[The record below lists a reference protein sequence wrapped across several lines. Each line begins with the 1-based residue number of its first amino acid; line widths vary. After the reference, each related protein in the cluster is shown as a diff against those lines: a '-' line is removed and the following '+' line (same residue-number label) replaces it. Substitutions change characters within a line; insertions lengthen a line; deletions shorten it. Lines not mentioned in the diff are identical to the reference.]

1 MIINST
7 NNTEVTPLTNFTTEE
22 EGVDGK
28 NIIRLLQ
35 KTQTA
40 KETFLSSGIKPTGYN
55 SYQKYNYFSLDDIVP
70 EVVKICNKL
79 GLATQFK
86 FTKDC
91 GKLLVIDLETGCKQV
106 FTTPLPAPTNN
117 KATEQCKEIQA
128 IQTYSRRAL
137 YLQWLEI
144 VEVNSIELENTS
156 TKQKKKKGA
165 KNAPQKTEKS
175 SEQSLEDWGFQVQKE
190 LEKRGQRGSPTE
202 IKKVCKDL
210 VGENSPMYW
219 ELLKAFKVSGTTY

>member
-1 MIINST
+1 MITST
-7 NNTEVTPLTNFTTEE
+7 TNFTTQTKTAED
-22 EGVDGK
+22 GVEGK
-28 NIIRLLQ
+28 NTRLLLQ

-40 KETFLSSGIKPTGYN
+40 KEQFLSSGIKPTGYN
-55 SYQKYNYFSLDDIVP
+55 AYQKYNYFSLDDIVP
-70 EVVKICNKL
+70 EVVKICCKL

-86 FTKDC
+86 FTRDC

-106 FTTPLPAPTNN
+106 FTTPLPAPTNT

-156 TKQKKKKGA
+156 TKHKKKGA
-165 KNAPQKTEKS
+165 KKSNQNVEKS
-175 SEQSLEDWGFQVQKE
+175 PEPSLEEWGFRVQKE
-190 LEKRGQRGSPTE
+190 LEKRGQRGSPDE
-202 IKKVCKDL
+202 IKEVCKDL

>member
-1 MIINST
+1 MITST
-7 NNTEVTPLTNFTTEE
+7 KSNNFTTFTKTTAE
-22 EGVDGK
+22 EGVEGK
-28 NIIRLLQ
+28 NTLLLLK

-40 KETFLSSGIKPTGYN
+40 KECFLNSGIKPTGYN

-70 EVVKICNKL
+70 EVVKICSKL

-86 FTKDC
+86 FTRDC
-91 GKLLVIDLETGCKQV
+91 AKLLVIDLETGCKQV

-156 TKQKKKKGA
+156 TKQKKKGA
-165 KNAPQKTEKS
+165 KKAHQTVEKS
-175 SEQSLEDWGFQVQKE
+175 PEPSLEEWGFRVQKE
-190 LEKRGQRGSPTE
+190 LERRKQQGTPAQ
-202 IKKVCKDL
+202 IKEVCKDL

-219 ELLKAFKVSGTTY
+219 ELLKPSNVSGTTS

>member
-7 NNTEVTPLTNFTTEE
+7 KTNDLTPLTTFTTD
-22 EGVDGK
+22 EGVGEK
-28 NIIRLLQ
+28 NMCLLLQ

-40 KETFLSSGIKPTGYN
+40 KEQFLSSGIKPTGYN
-55 SYQKYNYFSLDDIVP
+55 SYQKYHYFSLDDIVP
-70 EVVKICNKL
+70 EVVKICCEL

-86 FTKDC
+86 FTKEC

-156 TKQKKKKGA
+156 TKQKKKGA
-165 KNAPQKTEKS
+165 KKAPQHVEKS
-175 SEQSLEDWGFQVQKE
+175 PE
-190 LEKRGQRGSPTE
+190 PH
-202 IKKVCKDL
+202 
-210 VGENSPMYW
+210 
-219 ELLKAFKVSGTTY
+219 

>member
-1 MIINST
+1 MITST
-7 NNTEVTPLTNFTTEE
+7 KSNNFTTLTKTAED
-22 EGVDGK
+22 GVEGK
-28 NIIRLLQ
+28 NTLLLLQ

-40 KETFLSSGIKPTGYN
+40 KEQFLSSGIKPTGYN
-55 SYQKYNYFSLDDIVP
+55 SYQKYHYFSLDDIVP
-70 EVVKICNKL
+70 EVVKICCKL

-86 FTKDC
+86 FTRDC

-156 TKQKKKKGA
+156 TKQKKKKRTTTT
-165 KNAPQKTEKS
+165 PQRVEKS
-175 SEQSLEDWGFQVQKE
+175 PEPSLEEWGFQVQKE
-190 LEKRGQRGSPTE
+190 LERRNQQGTPAQ
-202 IKKVCKDL
+202 IKQVCKDL

>member
-1 MIINST
+1 MITST
-7 NNTEVTPLTNFTTEE
+7 KSNNFTTLTKTAED
-22 EGVDGK
+22 GVEGK
-28 NIIRLLQ
+28 NTLLLLQ

-40 KETFLSSGIKPTGYN
+40 KEQFLSSGIKPTGYN
-55 SYQKYNYFSLDDIVP
+55 SYQKYHYFSLDDIVP
-70 EVVKICNKL
+70 AVVKICCKL

-86 FTKDC
+86 FTKEC

-106 FTTPLPAPTNN
+106 FTTPLPVPTNN

-156 TKQKKKKGA
+156 TKQKKKRA
-165 KNAPQKTEKS
+165 KKAPQTVEKAPKP
-175 SEQSLEDWGFQVQKE
+175 SLEEWGFQVQKE
-190 LEKRGQRGSPTE
+190 LEKRGQRGSPAE

>member
-1 MIINST
+1 MITST
-7 NNTEVTPLTNFTTEE
+7 TNFTTLTKTAED
-22 EGVDGK
+22 GVEGK
-28 NIIRLLQ
+28 NTRLLLQ

-40 KETFLSSGIKPTGYN
+40 KEQFLSSGIKPTGYN
-55 SYQKYNYFSLDDIVP
+55 SYQKYHYFSLDDIVP
-70 EVVKICNKL
+70 AVVKICCEL

-86 FTKDC
+86 FTKEC

-156 TKQKKKKGA
+156 TKQKKKGA
-165 KNAPQKTEKS
+165 KKATQTVEKS
-175 SEQSLEDWGFQVQKE
+175 PEPSLEEWGFRVQKE
-190 LEKRGQRGSPTE
+190 LERRNQQGTPAQ

>member
-1 MIINST
+1 MITST
-7 NNTEVTPLTNFTTEE
+7 TNFTTQTKTAED
-22 EGVDGK
+22 GVEGK
-28 NIIRLLQ
+28 NTRLLLQ

-40 KETFLSSGIKPTGYN
+40 KEQFLSSGIKPTGYN
-55 SYQKYNYFSLDDIVP
+55 AYQKYNYFSLDDIVP
-70 EVVKICNKL
+70 EVVKICCKL

-86 FTKDC
+86 FTRDC
-91 GKLLVIDLETGCKQV
+91 GKLIVIDLETGCKQV

-156 TKQKKKKGA
+156 TKHKKKGA
-165 KNAPQKTEKS
+165 KKSNQNVEKS
-175 SEQSLEDWGFQVQKE
+175 PEPSLEEWGFRVQKE
-190 LEKRGQRGSPTE
+190 LEKRGQRGSPDE
-202 IKKVCKDL
+202 IKEVCKDL

>member
-1 MIINST
+1 MITST
-7 NNTEVTPLTNFTTEE
+7 KSNNFTTLTKTTAEN
-22 EGVDGK
+22 GVEGK
-28 NIIRLLQ
+28 NTRLLLQ

-40 KETFLSSGIKPTGYN
+40 KEQFLSSGIKPTGYN
-55 SYQKYNYFSLDDIVP
+55 SYQKYHYFSLDDIVP
-70 EVVKICNKL
+70 AVVKICCEL

-86 FTKDC
+86 FTKEC
-91 GKLLVIDLETGCKQV
+91 GKLIVIDLETGCKQV
-106 FTTPLPAPTNN
+106 FTTPLPVPTNN

-156 TKQKKKKGA
+156 TTNKKRKKGA
-165 KNAPQKTEKS
+165 KKAPQKTGNL
-175 SEQSLEDWGFQVQKE
+175 SEQSLEDWGFRVQKE
-190 LEKRGQRGSPTE
+190 LEKRGQRGSPAE
-202 IKKVCKDL
+202 IKEVCKDL

>member
-1 MIINST
+1 MITST
-7 NNTEVTPLTNFTTEE
+7 TNFTTQTKTAED
-22 EGVDGK
+22 GVEGK
-28 NIIRLLQ
+28 NTRLLLQ

-40 KETFLSSGIKPTGYN
+40 KECFLSSGIKPTGYN
-55 SYQKYNYFSLDDIVP
+55 AYQKYNYFSLDDIVP
-70 EVVKICNKL
+70 AVVKICCKL

-86 FTKDC
+86 FTRDC
-91 GKLLVIDLETGCKQV
+91 GKLIVIDLETGCKQV

-156 TKQKKKKGA
+156 TKHKKKGA
-165 KNAPQKTEKS
+165 KKSNQNVEKS
-175 SEQSLEDWGFQVQKE
+175 PEPSLEEWGFRVQKE
-190 LEKRGQRGSPTE
+190 LEKRGQRGSPDE
-202 IKKVCKDL
+202 IKEVCKDL

>member
-1 MIINST
+1 MITST
-7 NNTEVTPLTNFTTEE
+7 TNFTTQTKTAED
-22 EGVDGK
+22 GVEGK
-28 NIIRLLQ
+28 NTRLLLQ

-40 KETFLSSGIKPTGYN
+40 KECFLNSGIKPTGYN
-55 SYQKYNYFSLDDIVP
+55 AYQKYNYFSLDDIVP
-70 EVVKICNKL
+70 EVVKICCKL

-86 FTKDC
+86 FTRDC

-156 TKQKKKKGA
+156 TKQKKKGA
-165 KNAPQKTEKS
+165 KKAPQNGEKS
-175 SEQSLEDWGFQVQKE
+175 PENSLEEWGFRVQKE
-190 LEKRGQRGSPTE
+190 LEKLGQRGSPEE
-202 IKKVCKDL
+202 IKEVCKDL
-210 VGENSPMYW
+210 VGENSPLYW

>member
-1 MIINST
+1 MITST
-7 NNTEVTPLTNFTTEE
+7 TNFTTQTKTAED
-22 EGVDGK
+22 GVEGK
-28 NIIRLLQ
+28 NTRLLLQ

-40 KETFLSSGIKPTGYN
+40 KECFLNSGIKPTGYN

-70 EVVKICNKL
+70 EVVKICCKL

-86 FTKDC
+86 FTRDC
-91 GKLLVIDLETGCKQV
+91 GKLIVIDLETGCKQV

-165 KNAPQKTEKS
+165 KNAPQNVEKS
-175 SEQSLEDWGFQVQKE
+175 PENSLEEWGFRVQKE
-190 LEKRGQRGSPTE
+190 LEKRGQRGSPDE
-202 IKKVCKDL
+202 IKEVCKDL

>member
-7 NNTEVTPLTNFTTEE
+7 KTNDLTPLTTFTTD
-22 EGVDGK
+22 EGVGEK
-28 NIIRLLQ
+28 NMCLLLQ

-40 KETFLSSGIKPTGYN
+40 KEQFLSSGIKPTGYN
-55 SYQKYNYFSLDDIVP
+55 SYQKYHYFSLDDIVP
-70 EVVKICNKL
+70 EVVKICCEL

-86 FTKDC
+86 FTKEC

-128 IQTYSRRAL
+128 IQTYSRRVL

-156 TKQKKKKGA
+156 TKQKKKGA
-165 KNAPQKTEKS
+165 KKAPQHVEKS
-175 SEQSLEDWGFQVQKE
+175 PEPSLEEWGFRVQKE
-190 LEKRGQRGSPTE
+190 LERRNQQGTSAQ

-210 VGENSPMYW
+210 VGENSSMYW

>member
-1 MIINST
+1 MITST
-7 NNTEVTPLTNFTTEE
+7 TNFTTQTKTAEN
-22 EGVDGK
+22 GVEGK
-28 NIIRLLQ
+28 NTRLLLQ

-40 KETFLSSGIKPTGYN
+40 KEQFLSSGIKPTGYN
-55 SYQKYNYFSLDDIVP
+55 AYQKYNYFSLDDIVP
-70 EVVKICNKL
+70 EVVKICCKL

-86 FTKDC
+86 FTRDC
-91 GKLLVIDLETGCKQV
+91 GKLIVIDLETGCKQV

-128 IQTYSRRAL
+128 IQTYSRRPL

-165 KNAPQKTEKS
+165 KKANQTVEKS
-175 SEQSLEDWGFQVQKE
+175 PENSLEEWGFRVQKE
-190 LEKRGQRGSPTE
+190 LEKRGQRGSPEE
-202 IKKVCKDL
+202 IKEVCKDL
-210 VGENSPMYW
+210 VGENSSMYW

>member
-1 MIINST
+1 MITST
-7 NNTEVTPLTNFTTEE
+7 TNNFTTLTKTAED
-22 EGVDGK
+22 GVEGK
-28 NIIRLLQ
+28 NTRLLLQ

-40 KETFLSSGIKPTGYN
+40 KEQFLSSGIKPTGYN
-55 SYQKYNYFSLDDIVP
+55 SYQKYHYFSLDDIVP
-70 EVVKICNKL
+70 AVVKICCEL

-86 FTKDC
+86 FTKEC
-91 GKLLVIDLETGCKQV
+91 GKLLIIDLETGCKQV

-144 VEVNSIELENTS
+144 VEINSIELENTS

-165 KNAPQKTEKS
+165 KNAPQNVEKS
-175 SEQSLEDWGFQVQKE
+175 PEPSLEEWGFRVQKE
-190 LEKRGQRGSPTE
+190 LERRNQQGTSAQ

>member
-1 MIINST
+1 MITST
-7 NNTEVTPLTNFTTEE
+7 KSNNFTTLTKTAED
-22 EGVDGK
+22 GVEGK
-28 NIIRLLQ
+28 NTLLLLQ

-40 KETFLSSGIKPTGYN
+40 KEQFLSSGIKPTGYN
-55 SYQKYNYFSLDDIVP
+55 SYQKYHYFSLDDIVP
-70 EVVKICNKL
+70 AVVKICCKL

-86 FTKDC
+86 FTREC
-91 GKLLVIDLETGCKQV
+91 GKLIVIDLETGCKQV

-165 KNAPQKTEKS
+165 KNAHQTVEKS
-175 SEQSLEDWGFQVQKE
+175 PEPSLEEWGFRVQKE
-190 LEKRGQRGSPTE
+190 LEKLGQRGSPEE

>member
-1 MIINST
+1 MITST
-7 NNTEVTPLTNFTTEE
+7 TNFTTQTKTAEN
-22 EGVDGK
+22 GVEGK
-28 NIIRLLQ
+28 NTRLLLQ

-40 KETFLSSGIKPTGYN
+40 KEQFLSSGIKPTGYN
-55 SYQKYNYFSLDDIVP
+55 AYQKYNYFSLDDIVP
-70 EVVKICNKL
+70 EVVKICCKL

-86 FTKDC
+86 FTRDC
-91 GKLLVIDLETGCKQV
+91 GKLIVIDLETGCKQV

-128 IQTYSRRAL
+128 IQTYSRRPL

-156 TKQKKKKGA
+156 TKQKKKGA
-165 KNAPQKTEKS
+165 KKAHQTVEKS
-175 SEQSLEDWGFQVQKE
+175 TEPSLEDWGFQVQKE
-190 LEKRGQRGSPTE
+190 LEKRGQRGSPEE
-202 IKKVCKDL
+202 IKEVCKDL
-210 VGENSPMYW
+210 VGENSSMYW

>member
-7 NNTEVTPLTNFTTEE
+7 KTNDLTPLTTFTTD
-22 EGVDGK
+22 EGVGEK
-28 NIIRLLQ
+28 NMCLLLQ

-40 KETFLSSGIKPTGYN
+40 KEQFLSSGIKPTGYN
-55 SYQKYNYFSLDDIVP
+55 SYQKYHYFSLDDIVP
-70 EVVKICNKL
+70 EVVKICCEL

-86 FTKDC
+86 FTKEC

-156 TKQKKKKGA
+156 TKQKKKGA
-165 KNAPQKTEKS
+165 KKAPQHVEKS
-175 SEQSLEDWGFQVQKE
+175 PEPSLEEWGFRVQKE
-190 LEKRGQRGSPTE
+190 LERRNQQGTSAQ

-210 VGENSPMYW
+210 VGENSSMYW

>member
-1 MIINST
+1 MITST
-7 NNTEVTPLTNFTTEE
+7 KSNNFTTFTQTTAE
-22 EGVDGK
+22 EGVEGK
-28 NIIRLLQ
+28 NTLLLLK

-40 KETFLSSGIKPTGYN
+40 KECFLNSGIKPTGYN

-86 FTKDC
+86 FTRDC

-156 TKQKKKKGA
+156 TKQKKKGA
-165 KNAPQKTEKS
+165 KKAPQKTEKS

-190 LEKRGQRGSPTE
+190 LEKRGQRGSPAE
-202 IKKVCKDL
+202 IKEVCKDL

>member
-7 NNTEVTPLTNFTTEE
+7 KTNDLTPIRNFTTDG
-22 EGVDGK
+22 GVRE
-28 NIIRLLQ
+28 NTRLLLQ

-40 KETFLSSGIKPTGYN
+40 KECFLSSGIKPTGYN

-86 FTKDC
+86 FTREC

-106 FTTPLPAPTNN
+106 FTTPIPAPTNN

-156 TKQKKKKGA
+156 TKQKKKKRTTTT
-165 KNAPQKTEKS
+165 PQRVEKS
-175 SEQSLEDWGFQVQKE
+175 PEPSLEEWGFQVQKE
-190 LEKRGQRGSPTE
+190 LERRNQQGTPAQ

>member
-1 MIINST
+1 MITST
-7 NNTEVTPLTNFTTEE
+7 KSNNFTTLTQTTAED
-22 EGVDGK
+22 GVEGK
-28 NIIRLLQ
+28 NTLLLLQ

-40 KETFLSSGIKPTGYN
+40 KECFLSCGIKPTGYN

-86 FTKDC
+86 FTREC

-106 FTTPLPAPTNN
+106 FTTPLPAPTTN

-156 TKQKKKKGA
+156 TKQKKKKRTTTT
-165 KNAPQKTEKS
+165 PQRVEKS
-175 SEQSLEDWGFQVQKE
+175 PEPSLEEWGFQVQKE
-190 LEKRGQRGSPTE
+190 LENRGQRGSPAE

-210 VGENSPMYW
+210 VGENSSMYW

>member
-1 MIINST
+1 MITST
-7 NNTEVTPLTNFTTEE
+7 TNFTTPTKTAED
-22 EGVDGK
+22 GVEGK
-28 NIIRLLQ
+28 NTRLLLQ

-40 KETFLSSGIKPTGYN
+40 KEQFLSSGIKPTGYN
-55 SYQKYNYFSLDDIVP
+55 SYQKYHYFSLDDIVP
-70 EVVKICNKL
+70 AVVKICCEL

-86 FTKDC
+86 FTKEC
-91 GKLLVIDLETGCKQV
+91 GKLLIIDLETGCKQV
-106 FTTPLPAPTNN
+106 FTTPLPALTNN

-156 TKQKKKKGA
+156 TKQKKKKA
-165 KNAPQKTEKS
+165 KKAPQTVEKAP
-175 SEQSLEDWGFQVQKE
+175 EYSLEDWGFQVQKE
-190 LEKRGQRGSPTE
+190 LEHRKQPGTPAQ
-202 IKKVCKDL
+202 IKEVCKDL
-210 VGENSPMYW
+210 VGENSSMYW

>member
-1 MIINST
+1 MITST
-7 NNTEVTPLTNFTTEE
+7 TNFTTQTKTAED
-22 EGVDGK
+22 GVEGK
-28 NIIRLLQ
+28 NTRLLLQ

-40 KETFLSSGIKPTGYN
+40 KEQFLSSGIKPTGYN
-55 SYQKYNYFSLDDIVP
+55 AYQKYNYFSLDDIVP
-70 EVVKICNKL
+70 EVVKICCKL

-86 FTKDC
+86 FTRDC
-91 GKLLVIDLETGCKQV
+91 GKLIVIDLETGCKQV

-165 KNAPQKTEKS
+165 KNAPQNGEKS
-175 SEQSLEDWGFQVQKE
+175 PEPSLEEWGFRVQKE
-190 LEKRGQRGSPTE
+190 LEKRGQRGSPEE
-202 IKKVCKDL
+202 IKNVCKDL
-210 VGENSPMYW
+210 VGENSSMYW

>member
-1 MIINST
+1 MITST
-7 NNTEVTPLTNFTTEE
+7 KSNNFTTFTKTTAED
-22 EGVDGK
+22 GVEGK
-28 NIIRLLQ
+28 NTLLLLQ

-40 KETFLSSGIKPTGYN
+40 KECFLNSGIKPTGYN
-55 SYQKYNYFSLDDIVP
+55 AYQKYNYFSLDDIVP
-70 EVVKICNKL
+70 EVVKICCKL

-86 FTKDC
+86 FTRDC

-144 VEVNSIELENTS
+144 VVVIY
-156 TKQKKKKGA
+156 
-165 KNAPQKTEKS
+165 
-175 SEQSLEDWGFQVQKE
+175 D
-190 LEKRGQRGSPTE
+190 
-202 IKKVCKDL
+202 
-210 VGENSPMYW
+210 
-219 ELLKAFKVSGTTY
+219 

>member
-22 EGVDGK
+22 EGVEG

-40 KETFLSSGIKPTGYN
+40 KECFLNSGIKPTGYN

-86 FTKDC
+86 FTKEC

-156 TKQKKKKGA
+156 TKQKKKRA
-165 KNAPQKTEKS
+165 KNALQNVEKS
-175 SEQSLEDWGFQVQKE
+175 PEHSLEEWGFRVQKE
-190 LEKRGQRGSPTE
+190 LERRNQQGTPAQ
-202 IKKVCKDL
+202 IKEVCKDL
-210 VGENSPMYW
+210 VGENSSMYW

>member
-7 NNTEVTPLTNFTTEE
+7 NNDLTPVRTFTTD
-22 EGVDGK
+22 GVGEK
-28 NIIRLLQ
+28 NMCLLLQ

-40 KETFLSSGIKPTGYN
+40 KEQFLSSGIKPTGYN

-70 EVVKICNKL
+70 EVVKICCKL

-86 FTKDC
+86 FTRDC

-165 KNAPQKTEKS
+165 KNAPQKTGNL

-190 LEKRGQRGSPTE
+190 LEKRGQRGSPAE
-202 IKKVCKDL
+202 IKEVCKDL
-210 VGENSPMYW
+210 VGENSSMYW

>member
-1 MIINST
+1 MITST
-7 NNTEVTPLTNFTTEE
+7 TNFTTQTKTAED
-22 EGVDGK
+22 GVEGK
-28 NIIRLLQ
+28 NTRLLLQ

-40 KETFLSSGIKPTGYN
+40 KECFLNSGIKPTGYN
-55 SYQKYNYFSLDDIVP
+55 AYQKYNYFSLDDIVP
-70 EVVKICNKL
+70 EVVKICCKL

-86 FTKDC
+86 FTRDC
-91 GKLLVIDLETGCKQV
+91 GKLIVIDLETGCKQV

-156 TKQKKKKGA
+156 TKQKKKGA
-165 KNAPQKTEKS
+165 KKAPQNGEKS
-175 SEQSLEDWGFQVQKE
+175 PENSLEEWGFRVQKE
-190 LEKRGQRGSPTE
+190 LEKRGQRGSPDE
-202 IKKVCKDL
+202 IKEVCKDL

>member
-1 MIINST
+1 MITST
-7 NNTEVTPLTNFTTEE
+7 TNFTTQTKTAED
-22 EGVDGK
+22 GVEGK
-28 NIIRLLQ
+28 NTRLLLQ

-40 KETFLSSGIKPTGYN
+40 KECFLNSGIKPTGYN
-55 SYQKYNYFSLDDIVP
+55 AYQKYNYFSLDDIVP
-70 EVVKICNKL
+70 EVVKICCKL

-86 FTKDC
+86 FTRDC

-156 TKQKKKKGA
+156 TNQKKKWA
-165 KNAPQKTEKS
+165 KKANQTVEKS
-175 SEQSLEDWGFQVQKE
+175 PEPSLEEWGFQVQKE
-190 LEKRGQRGSPTE
+190 LEKRGQRGSPEE
-202 IKKVCKDL
+202 IKEVCKDL
-210 VGENSPMYW
+210 VGENSPLYW

>member
-1 MIINST
+1 MITST
-7 NNTEVTPLTNFTTEE
+7 TNFTTQTKTAED
-22 EGVDGK
+22 GVEGK
-28 NIIRLLQ
+28 NTRLLLQ

-40 KETFLSSGIKPTGYN
+40 KECFLNSGIKPTGYN
-55 SYQKYNYFSLDDIVP
+55 AYQKYNYFSLDDIIP
-70 EVVKICNKL
+70 EVVQICCKL

-86 FTKDC
+86 FTRDC
-91 GKLLVIDLETGCKQV
+91 GKLIVIDLETGCKQV

-156 TKQKKKKGA
+156 TKHKKKGA
-165 KNAPQKTEKS
+165 KKSNQNVEKS
-175 SEQSLEDWGFQVQKE
+175 PEPSLEEWGFRVQKE
-190 LEKRGQRGSPTE
+190 LEKRGQRGSPDE
-202 IKKVCKDL
+202 IKEVCKDL

>member
-1 MIINST
+1 MITST
-7 NNTEVTPLTNFTTEE
+7 KSNNFTTFTQTTAE
-22 EGVDGK
+22 EGVEGK
-28 NIIRLLQ
+28 NTRLLLK

-40 KETFLSSGIKPTGYN
+40 KEQFLSSGIKPTGYN
-55 SYQKYNYFSLDDIVP
+55 SYQKYHYFSLDDIVP
-70 EVVKICNKL
+70 AVVKICCEL

-106 FTTPLPAPTNN
+106 FTTPLPVPTNN

-156 TKQKKKKGA
+156 TKQKKKGA
-165 KNAPQKTEKS
+165 KKAPQTVEKS
-175 SEQSLEDWGFQVQKE
+175 PEHSLEEWGFRVQKE
-190 LEKRGQRGSPTE
+190 LERRKQQGTPAQ
-202 IKKVCKDL
+202 IKEVCKDL
-210 VGENSPMYW
+210 VGENSSMYW

>member
-22 EGVDGK
+22 GVGEK
-28 NIIRLLQ
+28 NMCLLLQ

-40 KETFLSSGIKPTGYN
+40 KECFLSSGIKPTGYN
-55 SYQKYNYFSLDDIVP
+55 SYQKYHYFSLDDIVP
-70 EVVKICNKL
+70 VVVKICCEL

-86 FTKDC
+86 FTREC
-91 GKLLVIDLETGCKQV
+91 GKLIVIDLETGCKQV

-156 TKQKKKKGA
+156 TKQKKRAKK
-165 KNAPQKTEKS
+165 APQTVEKAPK
-175 SEQSLEDWGFQVQKE
+175 QSLEEWGFQVQKE
-190 LEKRGQRGSPTE
+190 LERRKQQGTPAQ
-202 IKKVCKDL
+202 IKEVCKDL
-210 VGENSPMYW
+210 VGENSSMYW

>member
-7 NNTEVTPLTNFTTEE
+7 KTNDLTPIRNFTTEG
-22 EGVDGK
+22 GVIE
-28 NIIRLLQ
+28 NTRLLLQ

-40 KETFLSSGIKPTGYN
+40 KECFLSSGIKPTGYN

-86 FTKDC
+86 FTREC

-106 FTTPLPAPTNN
+106 FTTPIPAPTNN

-156 TKQKKKKGA
+156 TKQKKKKRTTTT
-165 KNAPQKTEKS
+165 PQRVEKS
-175 SEQSLEDWGFQVQKE
+175 PEPSLEEWGFQVQKE
-190 LEKRGQRGSPTE
+190 LERRNQQGTPAQ

>member
-7 NNTEVTPLTNFTTEE
+7 KTNDLTPLTTFTTEE
-22 EGVDGK
+22 GVGEK
-28 NIIRLLQ
+28 NMCLLLQ

-55 SYQKYNYFSLDDIVP
+55 SYQKYHYFSLDDIIPV
-70 EVVKICNKL
+70 VVKICCEL

-86 FTKDC
+86 FTREC

-202 IKKVCKDL
+202 IKEVCKDL
-210 VGENSPMYW
+210 VGKNSPMYW

>member
-7 NNTEVTPLTNFTTEE
+7 KTNDLTPLTTFTTD
-22 EGVDGK
+22 EGVVEK
-28 NIIRLLQ
+28 NMCLLLK

-40 KETFLSSGIKPTGYN
+40 KEQFLSSGIKPTGYN
-55 SYQKYNYFSLDDIVP
+55 SYQKYHYFSLDDIVP
-70 EVVKICNKL
+70 EVVKICCEL
-79 GLATQFK
+79 ELATQFK
-86 FTKDC
+86 FTKEC

-156 TKQKKKKGA
+156 TKQKKKGA
-165 KNAPQKTEKS
+165 KKAPQHVEKS
-175 SEQSLEDWGFQVQKE
+175 PEPSLEEWGFRVQKE
-190 LEKRGQRGSPTE
+190 LERRNQQGTSAQ

-210 VGENSPMYW
+210 VGENSSMYW

>member
-1 MIINST
+1 MITST
-7 NNTEVTPLTNFTTEE
+7 TNFTTQTKTAED
-22 EGVDGK
+22 GVEGK
-28 NIIRLLQ
+28 NTLLLLQ

-40 KETFLSSGIKPTGYN
+40 KEQFLSSGIKPTGYN
-55 SYQKYNYFSLDDIVP
+55 AYQKYNYFSLDDIVP
-70 EVVKICNKL
+70 EVVKICCKL

-86 FTKDC
+86 FTRDC
-91 GKLLVIDLETGCKQV
+91 GKLIVIDLETGCKQV

-156 TKQKKKKGA
+156 TKQKKKGA
-165 KNAPQKTEKS
+165 KKANQTVEKS
-175 SEQSLEDWGFQVQKE
+175 PEPSLEEWGFRVQKE
-190 LEKRGQRGSPTE
+190 LEKLGQRGSPEE

-210 VGENSPMYW
+210 VGETSPLYW

>member
-1 MIINST
+1 MITST
-7 NNTEVTPLTNFTTEE
+7 TNFTTQTKTAED
-22 EGVDGK
+22 GVEGK
-28 NIIRLLQ
+28 NTRLLLQ

-40 KETFLSSGIKPTGYN
+40 KEQFLSSGIKPTGYN
-55 SYQKYNYFSLDDIVP
+55 SYQKYHYFSLDDIVP
-70 EVVKICNKL
+70 AVVKICCEL

-86 FTKDC
+86 FTKEC

-106 FTTPLPAPTNN
+106 FTTPLPVPTNN

-165 KNAPQKTEKS
+165 KNAPQTVEKAPKH
-175 SEQSLEDWGFQVQKE
+175 SLEEWGFQVQKE
-190 LEKRGQRGSPTE
+190 LERRKQQGTPAQ

-210 VGENSPMYW
+210 VGENSSMYW

>member
-1 MIINST
+1 MITST
-7 NNTEVTPLTNFTTEE
+7 THFTTPTKTAED
-22 EGVDGK
+22 GVEGK

-40 KETFLSSGIKPTGYN
+40 KEQFLSSGIKPTGYN
-55 SYQKYNYFSLDDIVP
+55 SYQKYHYFSLDDIVP
-70 EVVKICNKL
+70 AVVKICCEL

-86 FTKDC
+86 FTKEC
-91 GKLLVIDLETGCKQV
+91 GKLLVIDLETGCKQI

-156 TKQKKKKGA
+156 TKQKKRAKK
-165 KNAPQKTEKS
+165 APQNVEKS
-175 SEQSLEDWGFQVQKE
+175 PEHSLEEWGFQVQKE
-190 LEKRGQRGSPTE
+190 LEHRKQQGTPAQ

>member
-7 NNTEVTPLTNFTTEE
+7 NNDLTPVRSFTTD
-22 EGVDGK
+22 GVGEK
-28 NIIRLLQ
+28 NMCLLLQ

-40 KETFLSSGIKPTGYN
+40 KEQFLSSGIKPTGYN

-70 EVVKICNKL
+70 EVVKICCKL

-86 FTKDC
+86 FTRDC

-156 TKQKKKKGA
+156 TKQKKKGA
-165 KNAPQKTEKS
+165 KKAHQKTEKS

-190 LEKRGQRGSPTE
+190 LERRKQQGTPAQ
-202 IKKVCKDL
+202 IKEVCKDL
-210 VGENSPMYW
+210 VGENSPLYW

>member
-1 MIINST
+1 MITST
-7 NNTEVTPLTNFTTEE
+7 TNFTTQTKTAED
-22 EGVDGK
+22 GVEGK
-28 NIIRLLQ
+28 NTRLLLQ

-40 KETFLSSGIKPTGYN
+40 KECFLNSGIKPTGYN
-55 SYQKYNYFSLDDIVP
+55 AYQKYNYFSLDDIVP
-70 EVVKICNKL
+70 EVVKICCKL

-86 FTKDC
+86 FTRDC

-156 TKQKKKKGA
+156 TKQKKKGA
-165 KNAPQKTEKS
+165 KKAPQNGEKS
-175 SEQSLEDWGFQVQKE
+175 PENSLEEWGFRVQKE
-190 LEKRGQRGSPTE
+190 LEKRGQRGTPAQ
-202 IKKVCKDL
+202 IKEVCKDL
-210 VGENSPMYW
+210 VGENSSMYW